1 MDCIKMDP
9 KCGDA
14 LTWHPTGVVMSWITR
29 SLRGPSAET
38 ARNLGHVPLQV
49 IPDKLETMHGT
60 EAPYSVMMN
69 KFFNITQI
77 KTEKVSYFATRSE
90 TTLADIRK
98 DQPGR
103 MTRASAEDH

>member
-1 MDCIKMDP
+1 MDCIKMEP
-9 KCGDA
+9 KSGDA

-60 EAPYSVMMN
+60 ETSYSVMMN

-77 KTEKVSYFATRSE
+77 KSEKVSYFATRLE
-90 TTLADIRK
+90 TTMADIRK
-98 DQPGR
+98 DHLAK
-103 MTRASAEDH
+103 MARASAENH